1 MKAQNIPKQHE
12 QYKTS
17 TTTFLYYSSLSQ
29 ILITGKAENKTF
41 MSCLPDEDAEEDE
54 EGSLDPQSEDA
65 VHVGHLHG

>member
-1 MKAQNIPKQHE
+1 MKAQNIPKQHQ

-17 TTTFLYYSSLSQ
+17 TTTFPYYSSLSQ
-29 ILITGKAENKTF
+29 IHITGKADKTL
-41 MSCLPDEDAEEDE
+41 MSCLPDEYAEEDE